1 MISGLSAPQRLE
13 TTHRLTSI
21 RLSPSAW
28 PTCVHGLLGHHRLR
42 TPLRRWRFG
51 RCVSDMP
58 VDGGSADAE
67 LGGDLGHR
75 VGVYRPHRPRDT
87 PRGSQRP
94 GEKPS
99 LGFGPRCAPHGL
111 APQPA
116 HLWCAWIPRRA
127 RTPRSP
133 RGSGRKSAPPPSR
146 RRCPDRARPGP
157 PRGPRQVGQ
166 LDQMLQ

>member
-1 MISGLSAPQRLE
+1 MISGLRAPQRLE

>member
-1 MISGLSAPQRLE
+1 MISGLRAPQRLE

-87 PRGSQRP
+87 PP
-94 GEKPS
+94 GVTATRRETQLRVWPPVRAPRARAAASPS
-99 LGFGPRCAPHGL
+99 LVRLDTKACSNSAIAPRI
-111 APQPA
+111 
-116 HLWCAWIPRRA
+116 WKKI
-127 RTPRSP
+127 
-133 RGSGRKSAPPPSR
+133 
-146 RRCPDRARPGP
+146 RPTTVEASMP
-157 PRGPRQVGQ
+157 
-166 LDQMLQ
+166 